1 MPNLPFV
8 PLISHFSDCHQ
19 SLEKLKRV
27 RTLRYVQSN
36 HQQNEKCNLFC
47 TNCCF
52 LKVILTSAG
61 FLLRSICSAQTCA
74 WMKRYW
80 KRMMLLS
87 SLKVVERHLSHSFI
101 LTGLF
106 YVSTKLFNFGRCSGV
121 LGWNNHLLYFSHT
134 FYAARVIFKD

>member
-1 MPNLPFV
+1 MYDDEWKKENRGLDVECNIRCLRLLSLCNPALPPSLHAQPSLCASDF
-8 PLISHFSDCHQ
+8 PLFR
-19 SLEKLKRV
+19 LPPEFGKV

-101 LTGLF
+101 LTGCF
-106 YVSTKLFNFGRCSGV
+106 V
-121 LGWNNHLLYFSHT
+121 
-134 FYAARVIFKD
+134 